1 MLNGILE
8 GCNGCG
14 IRGSFLREVFEL
26 DFEDIQMRAGKAFPA
41 AGIACKLW
49 RENGAFR
56 KSDTVVWVKGVAD
69 KAEEGGGKLLL
80 KGLDC
85 HNLDFI
91 LEIFGQRILS
101 RGGTESDLHFRKLPG
116 STSSL

>member
-1 MLNGILE
+1 
-8 GCNGCG
+8 
-14 IRGSFLREVFEL
+14 
-26 DFEDIQMRAGKAFPA
+26 MRAGKAFPP

-56 KSDTVVWVKGVAD
+56 KSDIVVWVKGIAD
-69 KAEEGGGKLLL
+69 KAEEGGGNLVL

-91 LEIFGQRILS
+91 LEIFGHQRILR
-101 RGGTESDLHFRKLPG
+101 RGGT
-116 STSSL
+116 

>member
-1 MLNGILE
+1 
-8 GCNGCG
+8 
-14 IRGSFLREVFEL
+14 
-26 DFEDIQMRAGKAFPA
+26 MRAGKAFPA

-56 KSDTVVWVKGVAD
+56 KSDTVVWVKGIAD